1 MEHKTFMLYIR
12 TFTMKKINF
21 LISSIIIFLLSTS
34 SAYAYLD
41 PGSAS
46 LIIQTIL
53 AFIAGLI
60 VTAKMWY
67 YQTINFV
74 KKLLKKKEKID

>member
-1 MEHKTFMLYIR
+1 
-12 TFTMKKINF
+12 MKKINF

-74 KKLLKKKEKID
+74 KKLFKKKEKID

>member
-1 MEHKTFMLYIR
+1 MV
-12 TFTMKKINF
+12 
-21 LISSIIIFLLSTS
+21 ISSLYSNIKSILLLILLLGTN

-41 PGSAS
+41 PGNAS

-53 AFIAGLI
+53 AFIAGLV

-67 YQTINFV
+67 YQTVNFF
-74 KKLLKKKEKID
+74 KKIFKKKEKID